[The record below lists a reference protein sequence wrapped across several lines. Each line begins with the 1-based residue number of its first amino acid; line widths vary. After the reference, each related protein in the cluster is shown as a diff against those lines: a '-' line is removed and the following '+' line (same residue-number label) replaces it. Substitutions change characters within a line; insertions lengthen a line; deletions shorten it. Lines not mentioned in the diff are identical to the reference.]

1 MSDRDAMILFL
12 VYAIVFRPLNIII
25 YVGSTA
31 RTDNFERSDEHSRL
45 RGGARRVT
53 IAFAQSWFQPI
64 INFFEFR
71 ELWRGECT
79 TEQAKGIEQFFMN
92 KHETK
97 VTRPRSRESCVAH
110 DIDLMTK
117 GTIPRHLNIV
127 NACTDDSI
135 VEWAAT
141 RVAHDSAITLKLSPM
156 EQARTNYAFEVQ
168 RIAFET
174 EAAVLS
180 SRVISDCIDKY
191 TSMPLNTRVQV
202 SEFYTDLV
210 RINGS
215 LSVDDGMDV
224 RRCCRA
230 KLLAFNTDHHTDE
243 TWSVEFVISELRS
256 IQIALGLPTLASHEQ
271 LEKEEGMRRDTS
283 TMVTSTAPEPIS
295 VVMHVPAEPS
305 KLLKMTVEETTLHLA
320 RMVFQYCKPDP
331 HSYIM
336 MDTIKQGM
344 QNMAWPLQW
353 AAVSA
358 TGTGNHT
365 TFYELVKS
373 EFEKLMGKP
382 WSFHKHKK
390 HCDPDLFAR
399 NGKAYKIKGYFFPG
413 FALPV
418 PTMQPGTD
426 DELPPPPEDVPAAKR
441 QRVNAADQADQ
452 SNS

>member
-1 MSDRDAMILFL
+1 
-12 VYAIVFRPLNIII
+12 
-25 YVGSTA
+25 
-31 RTDNFERSDEHSRL
+31 
-45 RGGARRVT
+45 
-53 IAFAQSWFQPI
+53 
-64 INFFEFR
+64 
-71 ELWRGECT
+71 
-79 TEQAKGIEQFFMN
+79 
-92 KHETK
+92 
-97 VTRPRSRESCVAH
+97 
-110 DIDLMTK
+110 
-117 GTIPRHLNIV
+117 
-127 NACTDDSI
+127 
-135 VEWAAT
+135 
-141 RVAHDSAITLKLSPM
+141 M

-295 VVMHVPAEPS
+295 VVMHMPAEPS
-305 KLLKMTVEETTLHLA
+305 KPLKMTVEETTLHLV

-399 NGKAYKIKGYFFPG
+399 DGKAYKIKGYFFPG
-413 FALPV
+413 FALPAL
-418 PTMQPGTD
+418 TLQPGTD

-441 QRVNAADQADQ
+441 QRVNAADQADH